1 MTKYLLPFILVAS
14 AYAEPAL
21 LLCHGRYALCAAS
34 PTTPTDKTIV
44 VNGVTFQQGVSVCPV
59 LTGTS
64 IGDRNLIGSC
74 KPPKGKN
81 TVWSLFS
88 TEMNYPQAP
97 TWAVVKAQP
106 RTFVTTAGAG
116 GMANQWSY
124 PCVIRLHKV
133 NGATLA
139 DCLGPINESP
149 WGGAVVPV
157 GSSVITSAPVG
168 AAYPVGGNLP

>member
-1 MTKYLLPFILVAS
+1 MFKYLLPFVFVA
-14 AYAEPAL
+14 AVYAEPAL
-21 LLCHGRYALCAAS
+21 LLCHGKYALCAAS
-34 PTTPTDKTIV
+34 PTTPTDKTMV

-97 TWAVVKAQP
+97 TWAVVTAVP
-106 RTFVTTAGAG
+106 RVFATAAGAG

-124 PCVIRLHKV
+124 PCVVRPKKI
-133 NGATLA
+133 NGAVLA

-149 WGGAVVPV
+149 WNGAVVPV
-157 GSSVITSAPVG
+157 GASVLTSAPAG
-168 AAYPVGGNLP
+168 ATYPVGGNLP

>member
-1 MTKYLLPFILVAS
+1 MMKYLLFLFVAS

-21 LLCHGRYALCAAS
+21 VMCHGKYALCAAS
-34 PTTPTDKTIV
+34 PTTPTGKTMVI
-44 VNGVTFQQGVSVCPV
+44 NGVTFQEGTSVCPV
-59 LTGTS
+59 LTGKAV
-64 IGDRNLIGSC
+64 GDQNLIGSC
-74 KPPKGKN
+74 KPPKGKHM
-81 TVWSLFS
+81 VWSLFS

-124 PCVIRLHKV
+124 PCVIRPKKI

-139 DCLGPINESP
+139 DCLGPLNESP
-149 WGGAVVPV
+149 WGGAVVPIGATV
-157 GSSVITSAPVG
+157 VTSAPVG
-168 AAYPVGGNLP
+168 SAYSVGGNLP